1 MPRNKSVR
9 NSEKLAGKLVSA
21 SRTEM
26 TEVVLPQDANVFGN
40 ILGGR
45 VMHLV
50 DIAAAITA
58 HRHCRSM
65 AVTASVDHID
75 FRNPIRVGEVITL
88 KASLNRSFHTSME
101 IGVKVFSEDILT
113 GEKKHTTSAYVTF
126 VALDEEHRPKPVP
139 PVILPGG
146 GVADPAGRSGFFP
159 NTTGGIDALDLA
171 SGKLLWQSKD
181 GQGPLLATADRSERG
196 MRHRGASALLTRTSV
211 PAEADRRTGRT

>member
-1 MPRNKSVR
+1 VPKKVR
-9 NSEKLAGKLVSA
+9 YANSRLAGKPVSA

-75 FRNPIRVGEVITL
+75 FRNPIRIGEVIML
-88 KASLNRSFHTSME
+88 KASLNRAFHTSME

-126 VALDEEHRPKPVP
+126 VALDETYRPKPVP
-139 PVILPGG
+139 PVICE
-146 GVADPAGRSGFFP
+146 
-159 NTTGGIDALDLA
+159 TT
-171 SGKLLWQSKD
+171 
-181 GQGPLLATADRSERG
+181 E
-196 MRHRGASALLTRTSV
+196 
-211 PAEADRRTGRT
+211 DRRRFREALARRKYRLAHRANKP

>member
-1 MPRNKSVR
+1 MPQRRSSA
-9 NSEKLAGKLVSA
+9 NSQLPGKPVSA

-75 FRNPIRVGEVITL
+75 FRNPIRVGEVISL
-88 KASLNRSFHTSME
+88 KASLNRAFHTSME

-113 GEKKHTTSAYVTF
+113 GERKHTTSAYVTF
-126 VALDEEHRPKPVP
+126 VALDENRQPKLVP
-139 PVILPGG
+139 PVICQTHE
-146 GVADPAGRSGFFP
+146 DRRRFRE
-159 NTTGGIDALDLA
+159 ALVRRKYRLA
-171 SGKLLWQSKD
+171 
-181 GQGPLLATADRSERG
+181 
-196 MRHRGASALLTRTSV
+196 HRGHKS
-211 PAEADRRTGRT
+211 

>member
-1 MPRNKSVR
+1 VPKKKSTTITQGL
-9 NSEKLAGKLVSA
+9 KGKSVSA

-75 FRNPIRVGEVITL
+75 FRNPIRIGEIITL
-88 KASLNRSFHTSME
+88 KASLNRAFHTSME

-126 VALDEEHRPKPVP
+126 VALDENHQPKPVP
-139 PVILPGG
+139 PVICETP
-146 GVADPAGRSGFFP
+146 
-159 NTTGGIDALDLA
+159 
-171 SGKLLWQSKD
+171 
-181 GQGPLLATADRSERG
+181 E
-196 MRHRGASALLTRTSV
+196 
-211 PAEADRRTGRT
+211 DRRRFREALVRRKYRLAHRANRA

>member
-1 MPRNKSVR
+1 MRKKASSAS
-9 NSEKLAGKLVSA
+9 SEELAGKPVSA

-58 HRHCRSM
+58 HRHCRST

-75 FRNPIRVGEVITL
+75 FRNPIRIGEVIML
-88 KASLNRSFHTSME
+88 KASLNRAFHTSME

-126 VALDEEHRPKPVP
+126 VALDEDHRPKPVP
-139 PVILPGG
+139 PVIPE
-146 GVADPAGRSGFFP
+146 
-159 NTTGGIDALDLA
+159 
-171 SGKLLWQSKD
+171 
-181 GQGPLLATADRSERG
+181 TADD
-196 MRHRGASALLTRTSV
+196 HRRYREALVRRKQRLAHR
-211 PAEADRRTGRT
+211 AEKA

>member
-1 MPRNKSVR
+1 MPKR
-9 NSEKLAGKLVSA
+9 AGNAGSQDLTGKPVSA
-21 SRTEM
+21 SRTGM

-75 FRNPIRVGEVITL
+75 FRNPIRIGDVITL
-88 KASLNRSFHTSME
+88 KASLNRAFHTSME
-101 IGVKVFSEDILT
+101 IGVKVFSENILT

-126 VALDEEHRPKPVP
+126 VALDENYQPKPVP
-139 PVILPGG
+139 PVICE
-146 GVADPAGRSGFFP
+146 
-159 NTTGGIDALDLA
+159 
-171 SGKLLWQSKD
+171 
-181 GQGPLLATADRSERG
+181 TAE
-196 MRHRGASALLTRTSV
+196 
-211 PAEADRRTGRT
+211 DRRRFREALVRRKYRLAHRANKP

>member
-1 MPRNKSVR
+1 VPGTKSVR
-9 NSEKLAGKLVSA
+9 NSNQLAGKPVSA

-88 KASLNRSFHTSME
+88 KASLNRAFHTSME
-101 IGVKVFSEDILT
+101 IGVKVFSEDILS

-126 VALDEEHRPKPVP
+126 VALDQEHRPKPVP
-139 PVILPGG
+139 PVICETP
-146 GVADPAGRSGFFP
+146 
-159 NTTGGIDALDLA
+159 
-171 SGKLLWQSKD
+171 
-181 GQGPLLATADRSERG
+181 E
-196 MRHRGASALLTRTSV
+196 
-211 PAEADRRTGRT
+211 DRRRYREALVRRKYRLNHRANKL

>member
-1 MPRNKSVR
+1 MPKRASSA
-9 NSEKLAGKLVSA
+9 NSEELAGKPVSA

-58 HRHCRSM
+58 HRHCRSI

-75 FRNPIRVGEVITL
+75 FRNPIRIGEVIML
-88 KASLNRSFHTSME
+88 KASLNRAFHTSME

-126 VALDEEHRPKPVP
+126 VALDEDHRPKPVP
-139 PVILPGG
+139 PVIP
-146 GVADPAGRSGFFP
+146 
-159 NTTGGIDALDLA
+159 
-171 SGKLLWQSKD
+171 Q
-181 GQGPLLATADRSERG
+181 TAD
-196 MRHRGASALLTRTSV
+196 
-211 PAEADRRTGRT
+211 DRRRYREALVRRKQRLAHRATKA

>member
-1 MPRNKSVR
+1 MPKKESDS
-9 NSEKLAGKLVSA
+9 NSQLRGKPVSA

-50 DIAAAITA
+50 DMAAAITA
-58 HRHCRSM
+58 VRHCRSM

-88 KASLNRSFHTSME
+88 KASLNRAFHTSME
-101 IGVKVFSEDILT
+101 IGVKVFSEDVLT

-126 VALDEEHRPKPVP
+126 VALDQDHRPKPVP
-139 PVILPGG
+139 
-146 GVADPAGRSGFFP
+146 
-159 NTTGGIDALDLA
+159 ALICE
-171 SGKLLWQSKD
+171 
-181 GQGPLLATADRSERG
+181 TE
-196 MRHRGASALLTRTSV
+196 
-211 PAEADRRTGRT
+211 EDRRRYREALVRRKQRLAHLANKSTA

>member
-1 MPRNKSVR
+1 VRKRTRNAD
-9 NSEKLAGKLVSA
+9 SEKLAGKPVSA

-26 TEVVLPQDANVFGN
+26 AEVVLPQDGNVFGN

-75 FRNPIRVGEVITL
+75 FRNPIRIGEVITL
-88 KASLNRSFHTSME
+88 KASLNRAFHTSME
-101 IGVKVFSEDILT
+101 IGVKVFSEDLLT

-126 VALDEEHRPKPVP
+126 VALDEDHRPKPVP
-139 PVILPGG
+139 PVICE
-146 GVADPAGRSGFFP
+146 
-159 NTTGGIDALDLA
+159 
-171 SGKLLWQSKD
+171 
-181 GQGPLLATADRSERG
+181 TAE
-196 MRHRGASALLTRTSV
+196 
-211 PAEADRRTGRT
+211 DRRRYREALARRKERLAQRAEKL

>member
-1 MPRNKSVR
+1 VPKKKGTT
-9 NSEKLAGKLVSA
+9 NSQGLAGKPVSA

-75 FRNPIRVGEVITL
+75 FRNPIRIGEIITL
-88 KASLNRSFHTSME
+88 KASLNRAFHTSME

-126 VALDEEHRPKPVP
+126 VALDEKHLPKPVP
-139 PVILPGG
+139 PVICE
-146 GVADPAGRSGFFP
+146 
-159 NTTGGIDALDLA
+159 T
-171 SGKLLWQSKD
+171 
-181 GQGPLLATADRSERG
+181 SE
-196 MRHRGASALLTRTSV
+196 
-211 PAEADRRTGRT
+211 DRRRYREALVRRRYRLAHRANKP

>member
-1 MPRNKSVR
+1 MSNEHLQKNRGGYPSPFLPAQHHLETEIGKTRRSKVRRKASNANSQLAGKSVR
-9 NSEKLAGKLVSA
+9 T

-75 FRNPIRVGEVITL
+75 FRNPIRVGEVINL
-88 KASLNRSFHTSME
+88 KASLNRAFHTSME

-126 VALDEEHRPKPVP
+126 VALDENRQPKPVP
-139 PVILPGG
+139 PVICE
-146 GVADPAGRSGFFP
+146 
-159 NTTGGIDALDLA
+159 T
-171 SGKLLWQSKD
+171 
-181 GQGPLLATADRSERG
+181 SE
-196 MRHRGASALLTRTSV
+196 
-211 PAEADRRTGRT
+211 DRRRYREALVRRKYRLAHRAIKP

>member
-1 MPRNKSVR
+1 VGAAKSGWAREAVLKVNFARR
-9 NSEKLAGKLVSA
+9 NSGTHGGKVPKRAGNKVSQDLAGKPVSA

-75 FRNPIRVGEVITL
+75 FRNPIRVGEVIML
-88 KASLNRSFHTSME
+88 KASLNRAFHTSME

-113 GEKKHTTSAYVTF
+113 GERKHTTSAYVTF
-126 VALDEEHRPKPVP
+126 VALDENHQPKPVA
-139 PVILPGG
+139 PVICKTPE
-146 GVADPAGRSGFFP
+146 DRRRYRE
-159 NTTGGIDALDLA
+159 ALVRRKYRLA
-171 SGKLLWQSKD
+171 
-181 GQGPLLATADRSERG
+181 
-196 MRHRGASALLTRTSV
+196 HRGNE
-211 PAEADRRTGRT
+211 P

>member
-1 MPRNKSVR
+1 VPKRANNA
-9 NSEKLAGKLVSA
+9 NSEELAGKPVSA

-26 TEVVLPQDANVFGN
+26 AEVVLPQDANVFGN

-58 HRHCRSM
+58 HRHCRSI

-75 FRNPIRVGEVITL
+75 FRNPIRIGEVITL
-88 KASLNRSFHTSME
+88 KASLNRAFHTSME

-126 VALDEEHRPKPVP
+126 VALDEDHRPKPVP
-139 PVILPGG
+139 PVIP
-146 GVADPAGRSGFFP
+146 
-159 NTTGGIDALDLA
+159 
-171 SGKLLWQSKD
+171 Q
-181 GQGPLLATADRSERG
+181 TAE
-196 MRHRGASALLTRTSV
+196 
-211 PAEADRRTGRT
+211 DRRRYREALVRREQRLAHRAEKA

>member
-1 MPRNKSVR
+1 MRKRTSSA
-9 NSEKLAGKLVSA
+9 NSELAGKPVSA

-58 HRHCRSM
+58 HRHCRSI

-75 FRNPIRVGEVITL
+75 FRNPIRIGEVIML
-88 KASLNRSFHTSME
+88 KASLNRAFHTSME

-126 VALDEEHRPKPVP
+126 VALDEDHRPKPVP
-139 PVILPGG
+139 PVIPET
-146 GVADPAGRSGFFP
+146 AEDSRRYRE
-159 NTTGGIDALDLA
+159 ALVRRKQRLA
-171 SGKLLWQSKD
+171 
-181 GQGPLLATADRSERG
+181 
-196 MRHRGASALLTRTSV
+196 HR
-211 PAEADRRTGRT
+211 AEKA

>member
-1 MPRNKSVR
+1 MGQAGGKVPKKAGNEVSK
-9 NSEKLAGKLVSA
+9 ELAGKPVRA

-75 FRNPIRVGEVITL
+75 FRNPIRIGEVITL
-88 KASLNRSFHTSME
+88 KASLNRAFHTSME

-126 VALDEEHRPKPVP
+126 VALDEDHRPKPVP
-139 PVILPGG
+139 PVIP
-146 GVADPAGRSGFFP
+146 
-159 NTTGGIDALDLA
+159 
-171 SGKLLWQSKD
+171 Q
-181 GQGPLLATADRSERG
+181 TAE
-196 MRHRGASALLTRTSV
+196 
-211 PAEADRRTGRT
+211 DRRRYREALVRRKQRLAHRAEKA

>member
-1 MPRNKSVR
+1 MRKR
-9 NSEKLAGKLVSA
+9 ANSASSEELAGKPVSA

-58 HRHCRSM
+58 HRHCRSI

-75 FRNPIRVGEVITL
+75 FRNPIRIGEVITL
-88 KASLNRSFHTSME
+88 KASLNRAFHTSME

-126 VALDEEHRPKPVP
+126 VALDEDHRPKPVP
-139 PVILPGG
+139 PVIPE
-146 GVADPAGRSGFFP
+146 
-159 NTTGGIDALDLA
+159 
-171 SGKLLWQSKD
+171 
-181 GQGPLLATADRSERG
+181 TAE
-196 MRHRGASALLTRTSV
+196 
-211 PAEADRRTGRT
+211 DRRRYREALVRRKQRLAHRADKA

>member
-1 MPRNKSVR
+1 VEEHVPKKRNAR
-9 NSEKLAGKLVSA
+9 IAQGLAGKPVSA

-26 TEVVLPQDANVFGN
+26 VEVVLPQDANVFGN

-75 FRNPIRVGEVITL
+75 FRNPIRIGEVILL
-88 KASLNRSFHTSME
+88 KASLNRAFHTSME
-101 IGVKVFSEDILT
+101 IGVKVFSEDLLT

-126 VALDEEHRPKPVP
+126 VAVDETGRPKPVP
-139 PVILPGG
+139 PVTCETSE
-146 GVADPAGRSGFFP
+146 DRRRFRQ
-159 NTTGGIDALDLA
+159 ALVRRKYRLA
-171 SGKLLWQSKD
+171 
-181 GQGPLLATADRSERG
+181 
-196 MRHRGASALLTRTSV
+196 HRTSK
-211 PAEADRRTGRT
+211 A

>member
-1 MPRNKSVR
+1 VPKRAGNKDSHD
-9 NSEKLAGKLVSA
+9 LAGKPVSA

-65 AVTASVDHID
+65 AVTVSVDHID
-75 FRNPIRVGEVITL
+75 FRNPIRIGEVIML
-88 KASLNRSFHTSME
+88 KASLNRAFHTSME

-126 VALDEEHRPKPVP
+126 VALDENYQPKPVP
-139 PVILPGG
+139 PVICETPE
-146 GVADPAGRSGFFP
+146 DRRRYRE
-159 NTTGGIDALDLA
+159 ALVRRKYRLA
-171 SGKLLWQSKD
+171 
-181 GQGPLLATADRSERG
+181 
-196 MRHRGASALLTRTSV
+196 HRGSK
-211 PAEADRRTGRT
+211 P

>member
-1 MPRNKSVR
+1 M
-9 NSEKLAGKLVSA
+9 EGLTGKPVSA

-75 FRNPIRVGEVITL
+75 FRNPIRIGEIITL
-88 KASLNRSFHTSME
+88 KASLNRAFHTSME
-101 IGVKVFSEDILT
+101 IGATVFSEDILT

-126 VALDEEHRPKPVP
+126 VALDENHTPSPLP
-139 PVILPGG
+139 PLSCETP
-146 GVADPAGRSGFFP
+146 
-159 NTTGGIDALDLA
+159 
-171 SGKLLWQSKD
+171 
-181 GQGPLLATADRSERG
+181 E
-196 MRHRGASALLTRTSV
+196 
-211 PAEADRRTGRT
+211 DRRRFREALVRRKYRLAHRANRA

>member
-1 MPRNKSVR
+1 MSGLRRRGAGLPKKENDS
-9 NSEKLAGKLVSA
+9 NSQLPGKPVSA

-50 DIAAAITA
+50 DMAAAITA
-58 HRHCRSM
+58 VRHCRSM

-88 KASLNRSFHTSME
+88 KASLNRAFHTSME
-101 IGVKVFSEDILT
+101 IGVKVFSEDVLT

-126 VALDEEHRPKPVP
+126 VALDQDHRPKPVP
-139 PVILPGG
+139 SVICE
-146 GVADPAGRSGFFP
+146 
-159 NTTGGIDALDLA
+159 T
-171 SGKLLWQSKD
+171 
-181 GQGPLLATADRSERG
+181 E
-196 MRHRGASALLTRTSV
+196 
-211 PAEADRRTGRT
+211 EDRRRYREALVRRKQRLAQRASKSTP